1 MRGILAGIVA
11 VATFAVLAVTLS
23 VGSTQ
28 PAPATSVKIGFVEQ
42 QRIITETQIGKRA
55 QQQLKDLQNEKQAEI
70 DRREQELKQLSDKI
84 ANEAL
89 PLTNQ
94 AREKLKREQRKKKA
108 DLDMFVSD
116 AYDEADA
123 LNKKNSQKIQKLV
136 EQTAAE
142 MAKELGYSIILERLG
157 VVLYGNP
164 RYDLT
169 DEMIKRIDKITQA
182 KPGQGGK

>member
-1 MRGILAGIVA
+1 
-11 VATFAVLAVTLS
+11 
-23 VGSTQ
+23 
-28 PAPATSVKIGFVEQ
+28 
-42 QRIITETQIGKRA
+42 
-55 QQQLKDLQNEKQAEI
+55 
-70 DRREQELKQLSDKI
+70 
-84 ANEAL
+84 
-89 PLTNQ
+89 
-94 AREKLKREQRKKKA
+94 
-108 DLDMFVSD
+108 MFVSD